1 LNHEFQRSA
10 VRGIADIRDNVVR
23 AGVQRVRPCLMTS
36 ATTVLS
42 LMPVLTS
49 DGRGADVMIPI
60 ALPSIGG
67 LTIEL
72 LSLFVLPISYCTMKE
87 LLWRVGVR
95 KGHFLVPSPS

>member
-1 LNHEFQRSA
+1 
-10 VRGIADIRDNVVR
+10 
-23 AGVQRVRPCLMTS
+23 MTS

-49 DGRGADVMIPI
+49 NGRGADVMIPI

-72 LSLFVLPISYCTMKE
+72 LSLFVLPVAYCAMKE
-87 LLWRVGVR
+87 TLWYFGVR
-95 KGHFLVPSPS
+95 KEHFVTDTPASV